1 MVEVAHELP
10 NSGYGSGSTS
20 PLPDP
25 DLNKKLQGGITMAYD
40 ATKLADWQISE
51 EAEKNMPTPE
61 VWRERLGLQKDEV
74 LPMGR
79 LAKVDFLKVINR
91 LKEKPDGKYIEV
103 TAITPTPLGEGKSTT
118 SCGLMEGLGKRGV
131 NVGGALRQPS
141 GGPTMN
147 VKGTA
152 AGGGNSLLIPM
163 TEFSLGLTGD
173 INDIMNA
180 HNLAMVALTARMQH
194 ERNYNDEQL
203 QRLTKMRRLDI
214 DPTRV
219 EMGWVMDFCAQSLR
233 NIIIGIGG
241 RQDGFMMQSRFGIAV
256 GSECMAILS
265 VANDLADLKKRLN
278 AITVAFDKSGNP
290 VTTGDLEVGN
300 AMTAFMRNTI
310 NPTLMCT
317 AEYNPCFVH
326 AGPFANIA
334 VGQSSIIADRV
345 GLKLFDYHVTESG
358 FAADI
363 GFEKFWNVKCRF
375 SNLKP
380 HVSVLTTTVRALK
393 MHGGGPKVVAG
404 KALPEEYTRENIA
417 LVEKGCANMVHMI
430 NVIRKSGI
438 NPVVCVNRFYTDT
451 DAEVAV
457 IKRAAEA
464 AGARCAESQHWLKGG
479 EGALELADAVIDACN
494 DKNDFKFLYPLEM
507 KLRDRVAIIA
517 KEVYGANG
525 VSWLPEAEAKAKMLE
540 EDPKYADFATMMV
553 KTHLSLS
560 HDPTL
565 KGVPKGWTLPIR
577 DVLIYSGAKF
587 LCPCAG
593 TISLMPGTS
602 SNPAFRRVDVDTAT
616 GKVSGLF

>member
-1 MVEVAHELP
+1 
-10 NSGYGSGSTS
+10 
-20 PLPDP
+20 
-25 DLNKKLQGGITMAYD
+25 MAFD
-40 ATKLADWQISE
+40 AVNMEDWQISE
-51 EAEKNMPTPE
+51 EAEKNMPTPDDWQE
-61 VWRERLGLQKDEV
+61 KLGLQKEEM

-79 LAKVDFLKVINR
+79 LSKVDFLKIINR
-91 LKEKPDGKYIEV
+91 MQDKPDGKYIEV

-118 SCGLMEGLGKRGV
+118 SVGLMEGLGKRGK

-180 HNLAMVALTARMQH
+180 HNLGMVAMTARMQH

-203 QRLTKMRRLDI
+203 QRLTGMRRLDI

-219 EMGWVMDFCAQSLR
+219 EFGWIIDFCAQALR
-233 NIIIGIGG
+233 NIVIGLGG
-241 RQDGFMMQSRFGIAV
+241 RFDGYTMQSKFGIAV
-256 GSECMAILS
+256 GSELMAILA
-265 VANDLADLKKRLN
+265 VATNLADLKERIN
-278 AITVAFDKSGNP
+278 NITVAFDKSGKP
-290 VTTGDLEVGN
+290 VTCRDLEVGN

-317 AEYNPCFVH
+317 AEYQPCFVH

-363 GFEKFWNVKCRF
+363 GFEKFWNVKCRN
-375 SNLKP
+375 SGLKP
-380 HVSVLTTTVRALK
+380 HVSVLTSTIRALK

-404 KALPEEYTRENIA
+404 KALDEAYTKENLE
-417 LVEKGCANMVHMI
+417 LVEKGVENMVHMI
-430 NVIRKSGI
+430 GVIRKAGI

-451 DAEVAV
+451 DAEVDIV
-457 IKRAAEA
+457 KKAAEA
-464 AGARCAESQHWLKGG
+464 AGARCAESKHWELGG
-479 EGALELADAVIDACN
+479 EGALEFADAVIDACEEG
-494 DKNDFKFLYPLEM
+494 NDFDFLYPLEM
-507 KLRDRVAIIA
+507 KLRDRVDLIA
-517 KEVYGANG
+517 KEVYGADG
-525 VSWLPEAEAKAKMLE
+525 VDWQPEAEQKAKMLE
-540 EDPKYADFATMMV
+540 DDPKYADFSTMMV

-565 KGVPKGWTLPIR
+565 KGVPKGWRLPIR

-593 TISLMPGTS
+593 TISLMPGTG
-602 SNPAFRRVDVDTAT
+602 SNPAFRRIDVDPET
-616 GKVSGLF
+616 GKVHGLF

>member
-1 MVEVAHELP
+1 
-10 NSGYGSGSTS
+10 
-20 PLPDP
+20 
-25 DLNKKLQGGITMAYD
+25 MAYD
-40 ATKLADWQISE
+40 ATKMADWQISE
-51 EAEKNMPTPE
+51 EAEKNMPTPDE
-61 VWRERLGLQKDEV
+61 WRERLGLERDEM

-79 LAKVDFLKVINR
+79 LAKLDFLKIFDR
-91 LKEKPDGKYIEV
+91 LKDKPDGKYIEV

-180 HNLAMVALTARMQH
+180 HNLAMVAMTARMQH
-194 ERNYNDEQL
+194 ERNYSDEQL
-203 QRLTKMRRLDI
+203 KRLTGMRRLDM

-219 EMGWVMDFCAQSLR
+219 EMGWVIDFCAQSLR
-233 NIIIGIGG
+233 NIVIGLGG
-241 RQDGFMMQSRFGIAV
+241 RQDGYTMQSKFGIAV
-256 GSECMAILS
+256 GSECMAILA
-265 VANDLADLKKRLN
+265 VIRDLADLKERLN
-278 AITVAFDKSGNP
+278 NITVAFDKNGKP

-317 AEYNPCFVH
+317 AEYNPCMVH

-375 SNLKP
+375 SGLKP
-380 HVSVLTTTVRALK
+380 HVSVLTSTIRALK

-404 KALPEEYTRENIA
+404 IALPDAYTKEDLR
-417 LVEKGCANMVHMI
+417 LVEKGCENMVHMI
-430 NVIRKSGI
+430 GVIRKAGI
-438 NPVVCVNRFYTDT
+438 NPVVCINRFYTDT
-451 DAEVAV
+451 DAEIALV
-457 IKRAAEA
+457 KKAAEA
-464 AGARCAESQHWLKGG
+464 AGARCAESNHWLKGG
-479 EGALELADAVIDACN
+479 DGALEFADAVIDACN
-494 DKNDFKFLYPLEM
+494 QKNDFKFLYPIEM
-507 KLRDRVAIIA
+507 KLRDRVALIA
-517 KEVYGANG
+517 KQVYGADG
-525 VSWLPEAEAKAKMLE
+525 VSWSPEAEAKAKMLE
-540 EDPKYADFATMMV
+540 SDPKYADFATMMV
-553 KTHLSLS
+553 KTHLSLT
-560 HDPTL
+560 HDPAL
-565 KGVPKGWTLPIR
+565 KGVPKGWVLPIR

-602 SNPAFRRVDVDTAT
+602 SNPAFRRIDVDVNT
-616 GKVSGLF
+616 GKVAGLF